1 MLQLPNILDVRM
13 PEMDGYTLAQKI
25 VEKRPDEKIP
35 IIFLTAS
42 NFNED
47 EVFKGYDLGAVDYI
61 FKPVNKYILK
71 RGIKIFFEIFNQNQI
86 VINDANLLKKSS
98 NKLIKIN
105 AILKK
110 SEQKY
115 KTILNASPDGISL
128 INF

>member
-47 EVFKGYDLGAVDYI
+47 EVFKGYDLEGVDYI
-61 FKPVNKYILK
+61 FEPVNKCILK
-71 RGIKIFFEIFNQNQI
+71 REIKIFLEIFNQNQI
-86 VINDANLLKKSS
+86 IINDANLLKKSS

>member
-47 EVFKGYDLGAVDYI
+47 EVFKGYDLEGVEYI

-71 RGIKIFFEIFNQNQI
+71 RKIKIFLEIFNQNQRI
-86 VINDANLLKKSS
+86 INDANLLKKSS

-105 AILKK
+105 EILKK
-110 SEQKY
+110 SEQKH

>member
-1 MLQLPNILDVRM
+1 M

-47 EVFKGYDLGAVDYI
+47 EVFKGYDLEGVDYI
-61 FKPVNKYILK
+61 FEPVNKCILK
-71 RGIKIFFEIFNQNQI
+71 REIKIFLEIFNQNQI
-86 VINDANLLKKSS
+86 IINDANLLKKSS